1 MCNWGIDT
9 IIKLA
14 YPMPN
19 SGRTEIGVDAC
30 IAPLIQILNNYGIH
44 TVGCCCGHGKA
55 NGSVLYEQ
63 DGEIQEIKI
72 YSRFISSKS
81 RTSFSKNLTNFLF
94 FCIFD

>member
-63 DGEIQEIKI
+63 GGEILEIKI
-72 YSRFISSKS
+72 PMDK
-81 RTSFSKNLTNFLF
+81 
-94 FCIFD
+94 